1 MDSPPDLDKRE
12 IRRPMNAFLI
22 FCKRHRSMV
31 REKNPDLDN
40 RNVTR
45 ILGDLWAN
53 LKDEEKTVYTDLAK
67 QYKDAFMKA
76 NPDYKWHNPEKMPQG
91 PKVSP
96 KAGSVRSMKSELDLL
111 VETGPITP
119 GKLADPSN
127 MGGLSMLLMAGQQ
140 TMPSSSRQVLCP
152 ITSVADQKKANT
164 EAALPW
170 EEHMDKPFCMD
181 TSITED
187 DSSQGGTTNEAL
199 LELAEMCSSELGH
212 NKKGVLPKSK
222 TVTTKPKCTALGFES
237 KKLISPGKNSLL
249 QEALKETACKVVPP
263 GEVQVVQNN
272 STGGNVNVEKC
283 KKFDFIQPAVVDSNH
298 DRKPQEEESA
308 IVTCGKMVVNHII
321 DKLFSSDLAQN
332 SQGDLTKVKEK
343 YKMREKTGR
352 QIVQFSDMKPPLI
365 RTNDLWCKKGKE
377 GGNNS
382 SKRDTVSE
390 EKEAST
396 LSFASSP
403 VTGIKDEVMDLSVC
417 KKQKEPTVEKLKELA
432 HFKVEDKRKED
443 HVADR
448 SKVKDGSEKKIEEIK
463 HDTSIEKTPKKRPQ
477 SPEPREVDNTNE
489 EGDDYLPVRKSRR
502 RNRGQ
507 RYQELINEGIIQP
520 SKERLAAMLSKHIH
534 SEESEE
540 EDFQSIDAHILPETA
555 IRRIRKRT
563 ASESDKVKLTTG
575 EDGKRYK
582 TGDFDLEAHIAILPA
597 CSLESVGRKRGFSK
611 TRHASDGQ
619 QCSPRR
625 REDTSPTSPRSSDDS
640 YQSGMEIKPDLIF
653 EKSFSLPPHV
663 KLKAEEIP
671 NKPLVGSQ
679 KRKARKHSITHLHQL
694 PPGAAASSS
703 SLPTPLDIISSQESI
718 KEEISSAL
726 TSERNPSENG
736 NKHLTST
743 GQEHC
748 RETDCIRQGANRK
761 IDKDEGSDLRAGN
774 STEVKFS
781 EELKVENMEDNS
793 GNIEDVF
800 NHTEREEHS
809 VNGIVSIG
817 HPYKSTCPGLK
828 MCVKKNE
835 RKVAY
840 KKDEQDQACQ
850 ETTLFSNAKRIFN
863 PAILSDVSS
872 KEGGDLQLGSSLES
886 NNTNCVVKDITKD
899 VSYFVQDHC
908 IQNNG
913 IKVSSGINKDDTE
926 KRLFDAGGEIS
937 ISFENTPKNTD
948 SSPNLGLLNLSLKI
962 HTTQAVIESGLREVN
977 MSKQIR
983 SGETTEFEHPVHCKA
998 LGKCKLDTAD
1008 RDMQKIHKAC
1018 SDSENHLGS
1027 AVTTETVSANH
1038 QCIFLP
1044 PSNTNTS
1051 RDCKTNSLEEK
1062 RKDHYGSGKEEKRK
1076 HELYSNLHGLA
1087 SIGSRLFGDSNL
1099 DENYKAGLEMVDPE
1113 NGNSDL
1119 VIYETEVDNSTTNK
1133 CCDIDDA
1140 VHQVDKSPEQDRDN
1154 CITGKGDESTIGNK
1168 LTAIKKSPH
1177 AIAVAWT

>member
-53 LKDEEKTVYTDLAK
+53 LKDDEKTVYTDLAK

-96 KAGSVRSMKSELDLL
+96 KAGSVKSMKSELDLL
-111 VETGPITP
+111 VETGLITP

-140 TMPSSSRQVLCP
+140 TMPSSSRHALFP
-152 ITSVADQKKANT
+152 INPVAEQKKTST
-164 EAALPW
+164 ETALPW
-170 EEHMDKPFCMD
+170 EEHVEKPFSMD
-181 TSITED
+181 TSVTED

-212 NKKGVLPKSK
+212 NKKGILPKSK
-222 TVTTKPKCTALGFES
+222 TVTKSKCTALGFDS
-237 KKLISPGKNSLL
+237 KKVVSSQSPSKSTLL
-249 QEALKETACKVVPP
+249 QEALKETSCRVVSPV
-263 GEVQVVQNN
+263 EVQVVQNN
-272 STGGNVNVEKC
+272 SSTGANVSVEKC
-283 KKFDFIQPAVVDSNH
+283 KTFDLVDSNH
-298 DRKPQEEESA
+298 DRKQQEEESA

-321 DKLFSSDLAQN
+321 DKLFSSDLAQI
-332 SQGDLTKVKEK
+332 SRGDLTKVKEK
-343 YKMREKTGR
+343 HKMKEKTGK
-352 QIVQFSDMKPPLI
+352 QIVQFTDMKPPEALV
-365 RTNDLWCKKGKE
+365 RTNELWCKKGRE
-377 GGNNS
+377 GGVNS

-390 EKEAST
+390 EKGVAT
-396 LSFASSP
+396 VSFASFP
-403 VTGIKDEVMDLSVC
+403 VTGVKDDVIDLSC
-417 KKQKEPTVEKLKELA
+417 KKQKEPTVEKLKELT
-432 HFKVEDKRKED
+432 HFKVEDKGKED
-443 HVADR
+443 RVAVRD
-448 SKVKDGSEKKIEEIK
+448 KGKNASEEQMDEIK
-463 HDTSIEKTPKKRPQ
+463 HDTGTEKIVKKRPQ

-625 REDTSPTSPRSSDDS
+625 REDTSPASTKSDDS
-640 YQSGMEIKPDLIF
+640 NQSGMEVKAELIF

-671 NKPLVGSQ
+671 DKPLVGSQ

-703 SLPTPLDIISSQESI
+703 ALPTPSDNISNQESSK
-718 KEEISSAL
+718 KEICSAL
-726 TSERNPSENG
+726 TSERNQSENG
-736 NKHLTST
+736 DKYLTST
-743 GQEHC
+743 AQEHC
-748 RETDCIRQGANRK
+748 GETDDIIKQEASEK
-761 IDKDEGSDLRAGN
+761 IDKDGGSDHGAGS
-774 STEVKFS
+774 STDVEFS

-793 GNIEDVF
+793 DNIEDVF
-800 NHTEREEHS
+800 SRSEKEKHS
-809 VNGIVSIG
+809 DNGTVSIS
-817 HPYKSTCPGLK
+817 HPNRSVCPSLK
-828 MCVKKNE
+828 MCVNKNKRKVPFKKNE
-835 RKVAY
+835 G
-840 KKDEQDQACQ
+840 DQACQ
-850 ETTLFSNAKRIFN
+850 ETALFSNAKRDTNIIFN
-863 PAILSDVSS
+863 PAILSVVSN
-872 KEGGDLQLGSSLES
+872 KEGGDLLLGSSLES
-886 NNTNCVVKDITKD
+886 NNTNCVVKDMAGD
-899 VSYFVQDHC
+899 VKYFVQDHC
-908 IQNNG
+908 NQNNG
-913 IKVSSGINKDDTE
+913 ITVPTGINKDDAD
-926 KRLFDAGGEIS
+926 KRLFDTGGEIT
-937 ISFENTPKNTD
+937 ISFENRPQNT
-948 SSPNLGLLNLSLKI
+948 SSSQNLGLLNLSFKI
-962 HTTQAVIESGLREVN
+962 HATQTVIESGPREVN
-977 MSKQIR
+977 ASKQIR
-983 SGETTEFEHPVHCKA
+983 SGEITEFEQPDDCKEMKKTRGA
-998 LGKCKLDTAD
+998 YLDV
-1008 RDMQKIHKAC
+1008 
-1018 SDSENHLGS
+1018 ENCLDS
-1027 AVTTETVSANH
+1027 AVTRETISADH
-1038 QCIFLP
+1038 QCIFSS

-1051 RDCKTNSLEEK
+1051 RDCKTDSLEEK
-1062 RKDHYGSGKEEKRK
+1062 RNDHCESGKHEK
-1076 HELYSNLHGLA
+1076 LYSNMHGLA
-1087 SIGSRLFGDSNL
+1087 SIGSRLFGDSTV
-1099 DENYKAGLEMVDPE
+1099 DKNYKAGLEMTDPE
-1113 NGNSDL
+1113 NCNSDL
-1119 VIYETEVDNSTTNK
+1119 GIHETEVDNSTRNK
-1133 CCDIDDA
+1133 CCDIEGA
-1140 VHQVDKSPEQDRDN
+1140 VHQVDKSPVQNRDN
-1154 CITGKGDESTIGNK
+1154 CITGNGEESTIGDK
-1168 LTAIKKSPH
+1168 LTSVKKSPH
-1177 AIAVAWT
+1177 AITVALS